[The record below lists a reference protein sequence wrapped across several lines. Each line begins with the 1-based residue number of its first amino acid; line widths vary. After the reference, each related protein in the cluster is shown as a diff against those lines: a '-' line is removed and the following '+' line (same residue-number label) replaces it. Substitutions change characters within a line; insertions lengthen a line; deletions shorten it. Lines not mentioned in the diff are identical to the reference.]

1 MPQQTSTAAPLNEAL
16 AYSPKDA
23 ARVTG
28 LGLTTIYRLVND
40 GRLERRKVG
49 TRSLITAASLRRLV
63 EGEAA

>member
-1 MPQQTSTAAPLNEAL
+1 MSEQTSPAVSLDEAL

-40 GRLERRKVG
+40 GTLDRRKVG
-49 TRSLITAASLRRLV
+49 TRSLITATSLRRLV

>member
-1 MPQQTSTAAPLNEAL
+1 MSLNTPPPSLGEAL

-40 GRLERRKVG
+40 GTLDRRKVG
-49 TRSLITAASLRRLV
+49 TRSLITASSLRRLV

>member
-1 MPQQTSTAAPLNEAL
+1 MATATPPAPLSEAL

-40 GRLERRKVG
+40 GRLDRRKVG

>member
-1 MPQQTSTAAPLNEAL
+1 MPLNSAPPPLTEAL

-40 GRLERRKVG
+40 GTLDRRKVG
-49 TRSLITAASLRRLV
+49 TRSLITATSLRRLV